1 MKKNH
6 PFLSIVLVTQNNEKY
21 IKKAITSCTQTK
33 EIDTEI
39 IIINN
44 NSTDRT
50 KEIIKNFKKN
60 MSHIQLINKKENVG
74 LGEGRNI
81 GIENARGDYIVFLDG
96 DDWFEPNAIN
106 EIIETLIERKPEILM
121 FNHQRVWPN
130 QIKQVN
136 IPNKYVE
143 LTEKDEDLTAP
154 QKRKKSIKNLHVAW
168 NKAYKASLIK
178 RIKVKFPEG
187 YYEDVYFS
195 IISFIEAKT
204 VYYTGKVF
212 INYRQRDG
220 SITKTSSS
228 KHFDI
233 FKQYEKTFER
243 ISITKKTTSCYLPEI
258 IEYST
263 SQIYGIINTQIRIPP
278 QLEDMY
284 LKEAEKHITKWKKL
298 IS

>member
-1 MKKNH
+1 MKTP
-6 PFLSIVLVTQNNEKY
+6 PFLSIILVTQNNEEY
-21 IKKAITSCTQTK
+21 IEKAIVSCTQTK
-33 EIDTEI
+33 EINTEI

-50 KEIIKNFKKN
+50 KEIIESFKTN
-60 MSHIQLINKKENVG
+60 ISHIKLINKKENVG

-81 GIENARGDYIVFLDG
+81 GIENAQGDYIVFLDG

-106 EIIETLIERKPEILM
+106 EIIEILIKRKPEILM

-130 QIKQVN
+130 QTKQAN

-143 LTEKDEDLTAP
+143 LTEKDKDLTAP
-154 QKRKKSIKNLHVAW
+154 QTRKKSIKNLHVAW
-168 NKAYKASLIK
+168 NKAYKTSLIK

-204 VYYTGKVF
+204 VYYTGKVL

-220 SITKTSSS
+220 SITKTTSC

-243 ISITKKTTSCYLPEI
+243 LSKEKYTASLYLPEI
-258 IEYST
+258 LEYST

-278 QLEDMY
+278 QLEDTY